1 MAPIFTRLSNAF
13 GFGAPSGG
21 GEAAASLMSATGG
34 TEFTTTVSGIQ
45 YKVHSFYNSSN
56 FVVNSAGVGDDYTRV
71 DWLVVGAG
79 GGGGGDSLGN
89 QSGQGRGCGGG
100 GGGRSNCAQAGGR
113 DPEAIEAALAYARD
127 QLVKLLA

>member
-79 GGGGGDSLGN
+79 GGGGWDSLGIN
-89 QSGQGRGCGGG
+89 
-100 GGGRSNCAQAGGR
+100 
-113 DPEAIEAALAYARD
+113 
-127 QLVKLLA
+127 LVKDVVVAVGVVVV